1 MSIAVKAWISIGLIL
16 LAGYTAYTLIR
27 ITNDRRARPIASN
40 PVTPVG
46 SESAKPL
53 PLESFEMTGQD
64 GELFGFEK
72 LRGQVWIASLF
83 FSSCPHE
90 CKSLNQTIAALQRDP
105 EFDDVQFVSMSVDPA
120 VDDPQTLSEYAKL
133 FDADQNQWLFLTGDL
148 QEVGRFGRE
157 INVPAGYKTH
167 TRRLVLFDRAG
178 KPRGHFRYNDAAD
191 IAALKAL
198 LPELLAESSA
208 GGEEEKETSADTG
221 RRESSPAEGRGNAG

>member
-1 MSIAVKAWISIGLIL
+1 VSIAVKAWISIGLIL

-46 SESAKPL
+46 SELAKPL

>member
-1 MSIAVKAWISIGLIL
+1 VSIAVKAWISIGLIL
-16 LAGYTAYTLIR
+16 LAGYTAYTLVK
-27 ITNDRRARPIASN
+27 ITKDRRARPIATN
-40 PVTPVG
+40 AVTPVG
-46 SESAKPL
+46 SELAKPL

-167 TRRLVLFDRAG
+167 TRRLVLFDRSG

-198 LPELLAESSA
+198 LPELLAESSS

-221 RRESSPAEGRGNAG
+221 RRESSPAEGRGNSG

>member
-1 MSIAVKAWISIGLIL
+1 MSVAVKAWISIGLIL
-16 LAGYTAYTLIR
+16 LAGYTAYTLVK
-27 ITNDRRARPIASN
+27 ITKDRRARPIASN
-40 PVTPVG
+40 AVTPVG
-46 SESAKPL
+46 SELAKPL
-53 PLESFEMTGQD
+53 ALESFEMTAQD
-64 GELFGFEK
+64 GELFGFEN

-90 CKSLNQTIAALQRDP
+90 CKSLNQTLAALQRDP
-105 EFDDVQFVSMSVDPA
+105 ELDEVQFVSISVDPA

-133 FDADQNQWLFLTGDL
+133 FDADPKQWLFLTGDL

-198 LPELLAESSA
+198 VPELLAEPSP
-208 GGEEEKETSADTG
+208 GGEREKAEPANTG
-221 RRESSPAEGRGNAG
+221 IPRSPAGEVRGNAG